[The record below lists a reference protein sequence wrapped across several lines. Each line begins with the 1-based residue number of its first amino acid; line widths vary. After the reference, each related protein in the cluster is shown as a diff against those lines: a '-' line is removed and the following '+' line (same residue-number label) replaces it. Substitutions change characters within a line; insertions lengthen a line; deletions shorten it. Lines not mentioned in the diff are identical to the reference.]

1 MLCPFCKNEET
12 RVIDSRVVR
21 DTAAVR
27 RRRTCDRC
35 ERRFTT
41 YERVE
46 DLLPS
51 VVKRDGRREPFD
63 REKIRRGIQ
72 LAFKKRKVSETRVAE
87 LVDAIE
93 RGFQDHVD
101 REVSSTSIGE
111 AVMEALRREDEV
123 AYVRFAS
130 VYRQFRDVNEFMA
143 ELTRILLQRDERAE
157 RPDRAERAERSERPE
172 PPEGAG

>member
-12 RVIDSRVVR
+12 RVVDSRVVK

-27 RRRTCDRC
+27 RRRACDRC

-46 DLLPS
+46 ELLPA
-51 VVKRDGRREPFD
+51 VVKRDSRREPFD
-63 REKIRRGIQ
+63 REKIRRGIK
-72 LAFKKRKVSETRVAE
+72 LAFKKRNMSEEAIDA
-87 LVDAIE
+87 LVDGIE
-93 RGFQDHVD
+93 RQFQDHPE
-101 REVSSTSIGE
+101 REVQSVTIGE
-111 AVMEALRREDEV
+111 AVMESLRKVDEV

-143 ELTRILLQRDERAE
+143 ELTRILSTRTQAP
-157 RPDRAERAERSERPE
+157 RPD
-172 PPEGAG
+172 GAAGA

>member
-27 RRRTCDRC
+27 RRRACDRC

-46 DLLPS
+46 ELLPA
-51 VVKRDGRREPFD
+51 VVKRDNRREPFD
-63 REKIRRGIQ
+63 REKIRRGVK
-72 LAFKKRKVSETRVAE
+72 LAFKKRNVSETRIDEV
-87 LVDAIE
+87 VDGIE
-93 RGFQDHVD
+93 RQFQDHPE
-101 REVSSTSIGE
+101 REVASSVIGE
-111 AVMEALRREDEV
+111 AVMEVLRKEDEV

-143 ELTRILLQRDERAE
+143 ELTRILSQRAE
-157 RPDRAERAERSERPE
+157 AADPAAMKERTP
-172 PPEGAG
+172 

>member
-27 RRRTCDRC
+27 RRRACDRC

-46 DLLPS
+46 ELLPA
-51 VVKRDGRREPFD
+51 VVKRDNRREPFE
-63 REKIRRGIQ
+63 REKIRRGVK
-72 LAFKKRKVSETRVAE
+72 LAFKKRNVSETRIDE
-87 LVDAIE
+87 LVDGIE
-93 RGFQDHVD
+93 RQFQDHPE
-101 REVSSTSIGE
+101 REVASSAIGE
-111 AVMEALRREDEV
+111 AVMEVLRKEDEV

-143 ELTRILLQRDERAE
+143 ELTRILSQRGE
-157 RPDRAERAERSERPE
+157 RPERPERPE
-172 PPEGAG
+172 PNDRDEGTP

>member
-27 RRRTCDRC
+27 RRRVCDRC

-46 DLLPS
+46 ELLPS
-51 VVKRDGRREPFD
+51 VVKRDNRRETFD
-63 REKIRRGIQ
+63 RDKIRRGIK
-72 LAFKKRKVSETRVAE
+72 LAFKKRNVSETRIDE
-87 LVDAIE
+87 LVDGIE
-93 RGFQDHVD
+93 RGFQDYPD
-101 REVSSTSIGE
+101 REVQSAAIGE
-111 AVMEALRREDEV
+111 AVMEALRKEDEV

-143 ELTRILLQRDERAE
+143 ELTRILSQRAE
-157 RPDRAERAERSERPE
+157 PVAKADK
-172 PPEGAG
+172 PEGAP

>member
-27 RRRTCDRC
+27 RRRVCDRC

-41 YERVE
+41 DERVE
-46 DLLPS
+46 ELLPS
-51 VVKRDGRREPFD
+51 VVKRDNRRETFD
-63 REKIRRGIQ
+63 RDKIRRGIK
-72 LAFKKRKVSETRVAE
+72 LAFKKRNVSETRIDE
-87 LVDAIE
+87 LVDGIE
-93 RGFQDHVD
+93 RGFQDYPD
-101 REVSSTSIGE
+101 REVQSAAIGE
-111 AVMEALRREDEV
+111 AVMEALRKEDEV

-143 ELTRILLQRDERAE
+143 ELTRILSQRAE
-157 RPDRAERAERSERPE
+157 PAAKADK
-172 PPEGAG
+172 PEGAP

>member
-12 RVIDSRVVR
+12 RVVDSRVVK

-27 RRRTCDRC
+27 RRRACDRC

-46 DLLPS
+46 ELLPA
-51 VVKRDGRREPFD
+51 VVKRDSRREPFD
-63 REKIRRGIQ
+63 REKIRRGIK
-72 LAFKKRKVSETRVAE
+72 LAFKKRNMSEEGIDA
-87 LVDAIE
+87 LVDGIE
-93 RGFQDHVD
+93 RQFQDHPE
-101 REVSSTSIGE
+101 REVQSVTIGE
-111 AVMEALRREDEV
+111 AVMESLRKVDEV

-143 ELTRILLQRDERAE
+143 ELTRILSTRTQAP
-157 RPDRAERAERSERPE
+157 RPDGVT
-172 PPEGAG
+172 GA